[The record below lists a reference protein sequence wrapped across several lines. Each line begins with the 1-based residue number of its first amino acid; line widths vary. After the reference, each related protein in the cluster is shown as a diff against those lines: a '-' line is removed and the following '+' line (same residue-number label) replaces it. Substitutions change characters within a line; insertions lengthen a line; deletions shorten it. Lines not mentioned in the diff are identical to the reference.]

1 MINTI
6 IVEDNKYIQKHFA
19 NLIAADERFYLTD
32 VVADAFE
39 AEKLCYKGVDLILM
53 DVLTLHRHSG
63 LAAGRRIKEKW
74 PNIKVVIITSLIDP
88 EILAKAKTGCADS
101 LWYKD
106 HSSKEVL
113 EVIERTLAGEKI
125 FPDCSPVIKMENMFS
140 DEISPAQLEILRC
153 YIHDGADLRLYS
165 QRDGAGRLA
174 GAARS
179 QRLGAQHALYR
190 ADKRR
195 DPGAADGRFSRRQRR
210 AAPGIFDY
218 RAAADDKFRGYA
230 VSDQRGRAA
239 RACQRRTAERQSG
252 VRKPASAVAGAEPVY
267 HDDGYPAL

>member
-153 YIHDGADLRLYS
+153 YIRGMTYAEIGAKFGITSDGVRYHMREMQKKGGFKNKEEL
-165 QRDGAGRLA
+165 
-174 GAARS
+174 
-179 QRLGAQHALYR
+179 
-190 ADKRR
+190 
-195 DPGAADGRFSRRQRR
+195 
-210 AAPGIFDY
+210 I
-218 RAAADDKFRGYA
+218 AAAIDSKLIVTMLKD
-230 VSDQRGRAA
+230 
-239 RACQRRTAERQSG
+239 E
-252 VRKPASAVAGAEPVY
+252 
-267 HDDGYPAL
+267 